1 MMRTGREALMT
12 FTFVVA
18 LLLQTAGQATSPPAA
33 MEAYSQGQAAYEKQ
47 ENAAALAAFDRAI
60 ALDARNA
67 DFHHARCRTLARLQR
82 HAEGIE
88 SCSTALQLR
97 PDNAPILIDR
107 GHYYINV
114 RKLDPALADLTRV
127 AATKLEDYGLYYHL
141 ALALYVK
148 GEFAKAADAYVG
160 CVRTAQNAENRMSC
174 QAWQYL
180 ALARAGRKDE
190 AKALLDG
197 FTPNPAAT
205 VNAYTDRL
213 LLFKGVKTEEE
224 VAAAMA
230 KDGLQQATVGYGIGV
245 WHLLNGR
252 EQQARGYFEKAIAPP
267 AQLTG
272 FGAVASFFELE
283 RMKR

>member
-1 MMRTGREALMT
+1 MMIALVLT
-12 FTFVVA
+12 
-18 LLLQTAGQATSPPAA
+18 LLMQSAQTTSPPAA
-33 MEAYSQGQAAYEKQ
+33 MQAYADGQAAFEKQ
-47 ENAAALAAFDRAI
+47 DNARALEAFDRAI
-60 ALDARNA
+60 ALDAKNA
-67 DFHHARCRTLARLQR
+67 DFHHARCRTLARMQR
-82 HAEGIE
+82 HAEGID
-88 SCSTALQLR
+88 SCSTALTLR
-97 PDNAPILIDR
+97 PDSAPILIDR
-107 GHYYINV
+107 GHFYINL
-114 RKLDPALADLTRV
+114 RRLEPALADLERV

-141 ALALYVK
+141 ALALYMK

-180 ALARAGRKDE
+180 ALERAGRKDE

-197 FTPNPAAT
+197 FTPEPAGAAS
-205 VNAYTDRL
+205 AYVDRL

-230 KDGLQQATVGYGIGV
+230 KDGLQQATVGYGLGM

-252 EQQARGYFEKAIAPP
+252 EQKAREYFEKALAPP

-272 FGAVASFFELE
+272 FGAVASYFELQ
-283 RMKR
+283 RMKK